1 MHHPRKRLLSALIA
15 GGFLYASVASAADT
29 AGFWHELPQK
39 APAAAA
45 SARSAR
51 SVATPTNT
59 PSHYRA
65 FTLDFGSLGTEL
77 KASSRSIRRGQANNL
92 ALPLPGGGMT
102 YFTLSESDALP
113 ASLAARYPELKSYKG
128 VDSEGRR
135 VRVDVSP
142 QGLRAAIYD
151 NHEVWLVQRAERLA
165 GKVGTA
171 ASSGD
176 EYWSFRRADL
186 PLTKSGFVELP
197 SDTDL
202 AAFTNPQAT
211 ARVAAAKAANGGT
224 TLYNYRL
231 AMATTSGY
239 TNSFG
244 TTVQDGLAEVVTMV
258 NRINEVYETDL
269 GVHLTLV
276 DDEDKI
282 IYTSAKTDPY
292 NGIDPG
298 SAKMNAANVKNLAKV
313 IGNANFDVGHVVDGA
328 GDGGMADIGST
339 CDDSLKASGST
350 GRPDPVGD
358 AFWIDYVSHEIGH
371 SFGGHHPFAGCDG
384 FAGFGAYD
392 EAKFAAEPRS
402 GTTVMAYAGV
412 CGSTDLQPHSDP
424 YFNVINIDQIQ
435 TAIAGTGGT
444 CAVKKTNT
452 NSQAVIDDASLKAN
466 AKSIPAKTPFALK
479 VSARHANPKAVL
491 NYTWEE
497 ADTGHQETRV
507 AALYDAGSGP
517 IFRSFPGNTTGQRVF
532 PKLESVLGEQA
543 LDKGEVYPATA
554 RKLNFRVTVRDG
566 IATSDADSS
575 GPTTVTGNVTVNVV
589 NTGSAFAV
597 TAPSTAVKW
606 NGGSAQTIKWNVA
619 KTDASPISCAKVR
632 IDLSTDGGHTWLAS
646 PLAASVANNGSANVT
661 LPKNATT
668 QARFKVSCTD
678 NIFFAV
684 SPKNS
689 TISL

>member
-1 MHHPRKRLLSALIA
+1 MQYPRKRLLSALIA

-51 SVATPTNT
+51 AVATPSNA

-65 FTLDFGSLGTEL
+65 FTLDFSGLGTEL
-77 KASSRSIRRGQANNL
+77 KASARSIRRGQSNNL
-92 ALPLPGGGMT
+92 ALPLPDGGMT

-113 ASLAARYPELKSYKG
+113 ASLAARYPDIKSYKG
-128 VDSEGRR
+128 EDAEGRR
-135 VRVDVSP
+135 VRLDVSP

-151 NHEVWLVQRAERLA
+151 KHDVWLVQRAERLEGKA
-165 GKVGTA
+165 GK
-171 ASSGD
+171 ASSGSD

-186 PLTKSGFVELP
+186 PLGKSGFVELP
-197 SDTDL
+197 TERDL
-202 AAFTNPQAT
+202 QAFTNPQAS

-231 AMATTSGY
+231 AMAAASSYTT
-239 TNSFG
+239 SFG

-269 GVHLTLV
+269 GVHLTLI

-282 IYTSAKTDPY
+282 IYTDAKSDPY
-292 NGIDPG
+292 NGISPG
-298 SAKMNAANVKNLAKV
+298 SDKMNAANVTNLAKV
-313 IGNANFDVGHVVDGA
+313 IGNANFDVGHVVAGA
-328 GDGGMADIGST
+328 GDGGMASIGST

-392 EAKFAAEPRS
+392 DAKFAAEPRS

-435 TAIAGTGGT
+435 TAIAGAGGK

-479 VSARHANPKAVL
+479 VSARHADPKAVL

-497 ADTGHQETRV
+497 ADTGHEETRV

-517 IFRSFPGNTTGQRVF
+517 IFRSFPGNTSGERIF

-566 IATSDADSS
+566 IATSDADSR

-606 NGGSAQTIKWNVA
+606 NAGSAQTVKWNVA
-619 KTDASPISCAKVR
+619 KTNAAPISCAKVR
-632 IDLSTDGGHTWLAS
+632 IDLSVDGGHTWLAS

-661 LPKNATT
+661 VPKNASTK
-668 QARFKVSCTD
+668 ARVKVSCTD
-678 NIFFAV
+678 NVFFAV
-684 SPKNS
+684 SPKNA